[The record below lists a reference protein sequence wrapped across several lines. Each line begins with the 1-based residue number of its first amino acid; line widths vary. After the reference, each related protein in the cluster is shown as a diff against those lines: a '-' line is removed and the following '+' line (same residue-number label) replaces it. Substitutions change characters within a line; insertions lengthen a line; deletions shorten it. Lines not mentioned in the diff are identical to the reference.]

1 MDELRAL
8 GLFILFEVLHYL
20 PWFLVAIVLGIA
32 VQRLSI
38 DVVARRSFA
47 HGRRGVLGIAVVTAI
62 GAFSPFCSFTVIP
75 LIRRFLIAGVPLSA
89 VMAFW
94 IASPSMDPEIYALSA
109 AQLGLPIATARL
121 IGALVL
127 SFGAGLIVLAL
138 ERRGRFADPLLDSTE
153 EKTPAKTCSQETVSV
168 PETACSTAKV
178 TVPETACS
186 TAKVTVPETACS
198 TAKVTVPEPVT
209 VGGGAGGG
217 TSEGGCGGSAQEPA
231 PAAGGCSTAARN
243 DTDDDGTPWR
253 VLVRRDIK
261 NLRAGEIL
269 KEIVSDSLILGKWL
283 LLAIVLEALIV
294 RYVPT
299 DVVSGILGTD
309 GVLSVLVAGLIS
321 VPLYLNGVGAIPVVE
336 GLLDQGMVAA
346 AGVTF
351 LLGGAI
357 TTIPAMVAVKSV
369 VKAKVFAFYLA
380 VGLLGSVG
388 IGLVSLAIL

>member
-47 HGRRGVLGIAVVTAI
+47 HGRRGVLGIAIVTAI

-89 VMAFW
+89 VMSFW

-153 EKTPAKTCSQETVSV
+153 EKTPAKTCSQETV
-168 PETACSTAKV
+168 

-198 TAKVTVPEPVT
+198 TAKATVPERVT

-217 TSEGGCGGSAQEPA
+217 TSEGGCGGAAQEPA

-261 NLRAGEIL
+261 NLH
-269 KEIVSDSLILGKWL
+269 
-283 LLAIVLEALIV
+283 
-294 RYVPT
+294 
-299 DVVSGILGTD
+299 
-309 GVLSVLVAGLIS
+309 
-321 VPLYLNGVGAIPVVE
+321 
-336 GLLDQGMVAA
+336 AA
-346 AGVTF
+346 
-351 LLGGAI
+351 
-357 TTIPAMVAVKSV
+357 
-369 VKAKVFAFYLA
+369 
-380 VGLLGSVG
+380 
-388 IGLVSLAIL
+388 

>member
-47 HGRRGVLGIAVVTAI
+47 HGRRGVLGIAIVTAI

-89 VMAFW
+89 VMSFW

-153 EKTPAKTCSQETVSV
+153 EKTPAKTCSQETV
-168 PETACSTAKV
+168 

-198 TAKVTVPEPVT
+198 TAKATVPEPVT

-217 TSEGGCGGSAQEPA
+217 TSEGGCGGAAQESA

-261 NLRAGEIL
+261 NLHAGEIL

-369 VKAKVFAFYLA
+369 VKAKVFAFYLG

>member
-8 GLFILFEVLHYL
+8 GLFILLEVLHYL

-47 HGRRGVLGIAVVTAI
+47 HGRRGVLGIAIVTAV

-89 VMAFW
+89 VMSFW

-121 IGALVL
+121 IGALAL

-153 EKTPAKTCSQETVSV
+153 EKAPAKSCSQETVAV
-168 PETACSTAKV
+168 PETACSAAKAP
-178 TVPETACS
+178 VPQT
-186 TAKVTVPETACS
+186 
-198 TAKVTVPEPVT
+198 VT
-209 VGGGAGGG
+209 VGGGGSAGGG
-217 TSEGGCGGSAQEPA
+217 SAAGGCGGSAREA
-231 PAAGGCSTAARN
+231 EAVPAAGGCSTAARN
-243 DTDDDGTPWR
+243 DADDDGTPWR

-309 GVLSVLVAGLIS
+309 GVVSVLVAGLIS

-369 VKAKVFAFYLA
+369 VKTKVFAFYLG
-380 VGLLGSVG
+380 VGLLGSMA
-388 IGLVSLAIL
+388 IGLVTLPLL

>member
-47 HGRRGVLGIAVVTAI
+47 HGRKGVLGIVIVTAI

-109 AQLGLPIATARL
+109 AQLGFPVATARL

-138 ERRGRFADPLLDSTE
+138 ERRGRFADPLTASTE
-153 EKTPAKTCSQETVSV
+153 EKAPAKSCSQEAVSV
-168 PETACSTAKV
+168 PETACSAAKT
-178 TVPETACS
+178 TVPET
-186 TAKVTVPETACS
+186 
-198 TAKVTVPEPVT
+198 VT
-209 VGGGAGGG
+209 VGGG
-217 TSEGGCGGSAQEPA
+217 SDSGGSAAGRCGGAAQEAEPA

-243 DTDDDGTPWR
+243 DADDDGTPWR

-261 NLRAGEIL
+261 NLHAGEIL

-299 DVVSGILGTD
+299 DVVSGVLGTD
-309 GVLSVLVAGLIS
+309 GVLSVLIAALIS

-369 VKAKVFAFYLA
+369 VKTKVFAFYLG
-380 VGLLGSVG
+380 VGLLGSMGV
-388 IGLVSLAIL
+388 GLVTLPLL

>member
-47 HGRRGVLGIAVVTAI
+47 HGRRGILGIAIVTAI

-89 VMAFW
+89 VMSFW

-109 AQLGLPIATARL
+109 AQLGLPITTARL
-121 IGALVL
+121 VGALVL

-138 ERRGRFADPLLDSTE
+138 ERRGRFADPLLDSAE
-153 EKTPAKTCSQETVSV
+153 EKTPAKSCSQETVAA
-168 PETACSTAKV
+168 PESACSTAKA
-178 TVPETACS
+178 TVPQ
-186 TAKVTVPETACS
+186 
-198 TAKVTVPEPVT
+198 PVS
-209 VGGGAGGG
+209 VGGGGAGSGG
-217 TSEGGCGGSAQEPA
+217 TSEGGCGGAAQESA
-231 PAAGGCSTAARN
+231 PEAGGCSTAARN
-243 DTDDDGTPWR
+243 DADDDGTPWR
-253 VLVRRDIK
+253 VLVRRDIR

-309 GVLSVLVAGLIS
+309 GFLSVLVAGLIS

-369 VKAKVFAFYLA
+369 VKAKVFVFYLA

-388 IGLVSLAIL
+388 IGLVTLPLL

>member
-8 GLFILFEVLHYL
+8 GLFILLEVLHYL

-47 HGRRGVLGIAVVTAI
+47 QGRRGVLGIAIVTAI

-89 VMAFW
+89 VMSFW

-109 AQLGLPIATARL
+109 SQLGLPIATARL
-121 IGALVL
+121 VGALVL

-153 EKTPAKTCSQETVSV
+153 GKTTTKSCSQEPETVAV
-168 PETACSTAKV
+168 AETACSTAKA
-178 TVPETACS
+178 TVPQ
-186 TAKVTVPETACS
+186 
-198 TAKVTVPEPVT
+198 PVT
-209 VGGGAGGG
+209 VGGGGSSSSADEGPAG
-217 TSEGGCGGSAQEPA
+217 GGCGGSAAQESA
-231 PAAGGCSTAARN
+231 PAAGGCSPAPQN
-243 DTDDDGTPWR
+243 DAEDDGTPWR

-261 NLRAGEIL
+261 NLNAVEIL

-309 GVLSVLVAGLIS
+309 GVVSVLVAGLIS

-351 LLGGAI
+351 LLGGAV

-369 VKAKVFAFYLA
+369 VKAKVFAFYLG

>member
-1 MDELRAL
+1 MDELLAL
-8 GLFILFEVLHYL
+8 GRFILFEVLHYL

-89 VMAFW
+89 VMSFW

-153 EKTPAKTCSQETVSV
+153 EKTPAKTCSQETV
-168 PETACSTAKV
+168 

-186 TAKVTVPETACS
+186 TAKAN
-198 TAKVTVPEPVT
+198 VPEPVT
-209 VGGGAGGG
+209 VGGGGAGGG
-217 TSEGGCGGSAQEPA
+217 TAEGGCGGAAQEPA

-243 DTDDDGTPWR
+243 DADDDGTPWR

-369 VKAKVFAFYLA
+369 VKAKVFAFYLG

>member
-1 MDELRAL
+1 MDELLAL
-8 GLFILFEVLHYL
+8 GRFILFEVLHYL

-47 HGRRGVLGIAVVTAI
+47 HGRRGILGIAIVTAI

-89 VMAFW
+89 VMSFW

-153 EKTPAKTCSQETVSV
+153 EKKPAKTCSQET
-168 PETACSTAKV
+168 A

-186 TAKVTVPETACS
+186 TAKA
-198 TAKVTVPEPVT
+198 TVPEPVT
-209 VGGGAGGG
+209 VGGGSVGG
-217 TSEGGCGGSAQEPA
+217 TSEGGCGGATQEPV
-231 PAAGGCSTAARN
+231 PVAGGCSTAARN
-243 DTDDDGTPWR
+243 DEDDDGTPWR

-369 VKAKVFAFYLA
+369 VKAKVFAFYLG

-388 IGLVSLAIL
+388 IGLLSLAIL

>member
-1 MDELRAL
+1 MDELLAL
-8 GLFILFEVLHYL
+8 GRFILFEVLHYL

-47 HGRRGVLGIAVVTAI
+47 HGRRGILGIAVVTAI

-89 VMAFW
+89 VMSFW

-153 EKTPAKTCSQETVSV
+153 EKKPAKTCSQE
-168 PETACSTAKV
+168 AV

-186 TAKVTVPETACS
+186 AAKA
-198 TAKVTVPEPVT
+198 TVPEPVT
-209 VGGGAGGG
+209 VGGGVANGGG
-217 TSEGGCGGSAQEPA
+217 TSEGGCGSAAQEPA
-231 PAAGGCSTAARN
+231 PAAGGCSTAAQN
-243 DTDDDGTPWR
+243 DADDDGTPWR

-309 GVLSVLVAGLIS
+309 GVVSVLIAGLIS

-369 VKAKVFAFYLA
+369 VKTKVFAFYLG
-380 VGLLGSVG
+380 VGLLGSMG

>member
-1 MDELRAL
+1 MDELLAL
-8 GLFILFEVLHYL
+8 GRFILFEVLHYL

-47 HGRRGVLGIAVVTAI
+47 HGRRGILGIAIVTAI

-89 VMAFW
+89 VMSFW

-153 EKTPAKTCSQETVSV
+153 EKTPAKSCSQE
-168 PETACSTAKV
+168 AV

-186 TAKVTVPETACS
+186 TAKA
-198 TAKVTVPEPVT
+198 TVPEPVT
-209 VGGGAGGG
+209 VGGGGAGGG
-217 TSEGGCGGSAQEPA
+217 TSEGGCGGAAQEPA

-243 DTDDDGTPWR
+243 DEDDDGTPWR

-369 VKAKVFAFYLA
+369 VKAKVFAFYLG

>member
-1 MDELRAL
+1 MNELLAL
-8 GLFILFEVLHYL
+8 GRFILFEVLHYL

-47 HGRRGVLGIAVVTAI
+47 QGRKGVLGIAIVTAI

-89 VMAFW
+89 VMSFW

-109 AQLGLPIATARL
+109 AQLGIPIATARL

-138 ERRGRFADPLLDSTE
+138 ERRGRFTDPLLGSTE
-153 EKTPAKTCSQETVSV
+153 EKAPAKACAQET
-168 PETACSTAKV
+168 V
-178 TVPETACS
+178 TVPETACP
-186 TAKVTVPETACS
+186 TAKA
-198 TAKVTVPEPVT
+198 TVPEPVT
-209 VGGGAGGG
+209 VGGGGAGGG
-217 TSEGGCGGSAQEPA
+217 SSEGGCGSSPQEA
-231 PAAGGCSTAARN
+231 ELAAGGCSTAARN
-243 DTDDDGTPWR
+243 DAEDDGTPWR

-299 DVVSGILGTD
+299 DIVSGILGTD
-309 GVLSVLVAGLIS
+309 GVLSVLVAGFIS

-336 GLLDQGMVAA
+336 GLLDQGMVGA

-369 VKAKVFAFYLA
+369 VKTKVFAFYLG

-388 IGLVSLAIL
+388 IGLATLPLL

>member
-47 HGRRGVLGIAVVTAI
+47 HGRKGVLGIAIVTAI

-89 VMAFW
+89 VMSFW

-127 SFGAGLIVLAL
+127 SFGAGLIVLLL
-138 ERRGRFADPLLDSTE
+138 ERRGRFADPLIASTE
-153 EKTPAKTCSQETVSV
+153 EKAPAKSCSQETVTV
-168 PETACSTAKV
+168 PESACSATKT
-178 TVPETACS
+178 TVPET
-186 TAKVTVPETACS
+186 
-198 TAKVTVPEPVT
+198 VT
-209 VGGGAGGG
+209 VGGGSSGGSTGSGGG
-217 TSEGGCGGSAQEPA
+217 SGSSGGCGGSAQETTEPA
-231 PAAGGCSTAARN
+231 DASAAGGCSAAPQSG
-243 DTDDDGTPWR
+243 DADDDGTPWR

-299 DVVSGILGTD
+299 DFVSGLLGTD
-309 GVLSVLVAGLIS
+309 GVFSVLLAGLIS

-369 VKAKVFAFYLA
+369 VKTKVFAFYLA

-388 IGLVSLAIL
+388 IGLVALPLL

>member
-1 MDELRAL
+1 MDELLLL
-8 GLFILFEVLHYL
+8 GRFILFEVLHYL

-47 HGRRGVLGIAVVTAI
+47 QGRRGVLGIAVVTAI

-109 AQLGLPIATARL
+109 AQLGLPVATARL

-153 EKTPAKTCSQETVSV
+153 DKAPAKSCSQQETAAA
-168 PETACSTAKV
+168 PESACSTAKA
-178 TVPETACS
+178 TVPEAVAVTA
-186 TAKVTVPETACS
+186 AAVA
-198 TAKVTVPEPVT
+198 
-209 VGGGAGGG
+209 VGGGAGAS
-217 TSEGGCGGSAQEPA
+217 TSGSGSGNGSAGGCGGSVQEA
-231 PAAGGCSTAARN
+231 EPAAGGCSSAPRN
-243 DTDDDGTPWR
+243 DADEDDGTPWR
-253 VLVRRDIK
+253 VLVRRDIE

-309 GVLSVLVAGLIS
+309 GVVSVLVAGAIS

-369 VKAKVFAFYLA
+369 VKTKVFAFYLG

-388 IGLVSLAIL
+388 IGLVALPLL

>member
-1 MDELRAL
+1 MDELLAL
-8 GLFILFEVLHYL
+8 GRFILFEVLHYL

-47 HGRRGVLGIAVVTAI
+47 HGRRGILGIAIVTAI

-89 VMAFW
+89 VMSFW

-153 EKTPAKTCSQETVSV
+153 EKAAAKTCSQETV
-168 PETACSTAKV
+168 

-186 TAKVTVPETACS
+186 AAKATVPET
-198 TAKVTVPEPVT
+198 VT
-209 VGGGAGGG
+209 VGGGSGSGSGSGSNGSSA
-217 TSEGGCGGSAQEPA
+217 GGCGGSAQEA
-231 PAAGGCSTAARN
+231 EPAAGGCSTAARN
-243 DTDDDGTPWR
+243 DADDDGTPWR

-369 VKAKVFAFYLA
+369 VKTKVFVFYLG
-380 VGLLGSVG
+380 VGLLGSMG
-388 IGLVSLAIL
+388 IGLVTLPLL

>member
-1 MDELRAL
+1 MDELLAL
-8 GLFILFEVLHYL
+8 GRFILFEVLHYL

-47 HGRRGVLGIAVVTAI
+47 HGRRGVLGIAIVTAI

-89 VMAFW
+89 VMSFW

-109 AQLGLPIATARL
+109 AQLGIPIATARL

-138 ERRGRFADPLLDSTE
+138 ERRGRFADPLLESTE
-153 EKTPAKTCSQETVSV
+153 EKTAAKTCSQET
-168 PETACSTAKV
+168 V

-186 TAKVTVPETACS
+186 TAKA
-198 TAKVTVPEPVT
+198 TVPEPVT
-209 VGGGAGGG
+209 VGAGGADGGA
-217 TSEGGCGGSAQEPA
+217 SEGGCGSAAQEIE
-231 PAAGGCSTAARN
+231 PAAGGCSTAAARN
-243 DTDDDGTPWR
+243 DAEDDGTPWR

-309 GVLSVLVAGLIS
+309 GVLSVLVAGFIS

-336 GLLDQGMVAA
+336 GLLDQGMVGA

-369 VKAKVFAFYLA
+369 VKAKVFVFYLG

-388 IGLVSLAIL
+388 IGLVTLPLL

>member
-1 MDELRAL
+1 MDELLAL
-8 GLFILFEVLHYL
+8 GRFILFEVLHYL

-47 HGRRGVLGIAVVTAI
+47 HGRRGVLGIAIVTAI

-89 VMAFW
+89 VMSFW

-153 EKTPAKTCSQETVSV
+153 EKKPAKTCSQET
-168 PETACSTAKV
+168 V

-186 TAKVTVPETACS
+186 TAKATVPES
-198 TAKVTVPEPVT
+198 VT
-209 VGGGAGGG
+209 VGGGGAGG
-217 TSEGGCGGSAQEPA
+217 TSEGGCGGAAQEPA
-231 PAAGGCSTAARN
+231 PATGGCSTAARN
-243 DTDDDGTPWR
+243 DEDDDGTPWR

-299 DVVSGILGTD
+299 DIVSGILGTD
-309 GVLSVLVAGLIS
+309 GALSVLVAGLIS

-369 VKAKVFAFYLA
+369 VKAKVFAFYLG

>member
-47 HGRRGVLGIAVVTAI
+47 HGRRGVLGIAIVTAI

-89 VMAFW
+89 VMSFW

-109 AQLGLPIATARL
+109 AQLGIPIATARL

-153 EKTPAKTCSQETVSV
+153 EKAPAKTCSQET
-168 PETACSTAKV
+168 V

-186 TAKVTVPETACS
+186 TAKA
-198 TAKVTVPEPVT
+198 TVPEPVT
-209 VGGGAGGG
+209 VGGGGTGGA
-217 TSEGGCGGSAQEPA
+217 SAGGCGGAAQEAA
-231 PAAGGCSTAARN
+231 PEAGGCSAPAQN
-243 DTDDDGTPWR
+243 DTDDDTPWR

-299 DVVSGILGTD
+299 DVVSGVLGTD

-336 GLLDQGMVAA
+336 GLLNQGMVAA

-369 VKAKVFAFYLA
+369 VKAKVFVFYLA

-388 IGLVSLAIL
+388 IGLVCLPLL

>member
-47 HGRRGVLGIAVVTAI
+47 HGRRGVLGIAIVTAI

-89 VMAFW
+89 VMSFW

-153 EKTPAKTCSQETVSV
+153 EKTPAKTCSQETV
-168 PETACSTAKV
+168 

-198 TAKVTVPEPVT
+198 TAKATVPEPVT

-217 TSEGGCGGSAQEPA
+217 ASEGGCGGAAQEPA

-261 NLRAGEIL
+261 NLHAGEIL

-369 VKAKVFAFYLA
+369 VKAKVFAFYLG

>member
-1 MDELRAL
+1 
-8 GLFILFEVLHYL
+8 
-20 PWFLVAIVLGIA
+20 
-32 VQRLSI
+32 
-38 DVVARRSFA
+38 
-47 HGRRGVLGIAVVTAI
+47 
-62 GAFSPFCSFTVIP
+62 
-75 LIRRFLIAGVPLSA
+75 
-89 VMAFW
+89 MAFW

-109 AQLGLPIATARL
+109 AQLGFPVATARL

-138 ERRGRFADPLLDSTE
+138 ERRGRFADPLIASTE
-153 EKTPAKTCSQETVSV
+153 KKAPHEELL
-168 PETACSTAKV
+168 
-178 TVPETACS
+178 
-186 TAKVTVPETACS
+186 
-198 TAKVTVPEPVT
+198 
-209 VGGGAGGG
+209 AGGG
-217 TSEGGCGGSAQEPA
+217 DRSG
-231 PAAGGCSTAARN
+231 
-243 DTDDDGTPWR
+243 DR
-253 VLVRRDIK
+253 VLGGEGDRARDRGRRRRK
-261 NLRAGEIL
+261 WQRWQCCRMGAAVPPKKPSPLLRPVAAPPPRGTTLTTTAPHGAYSCGATSRTSGPHEIL

-336 GLLDQGMVAA
+336 GLMDQGMVAA

-369 VKAKVFAFYLA
+369 VKTKVFAFYLG

-388 IGLVSLAIL
+388 IGLVALPLL

>member
-1 MDELRAL
+1 MDELLAL
-8 GLFILFEVLHYL
+8 GRFILFEVLHYL

-47 HGRRGVLGIAVVTAI
+47 HGRRGVLGIAIVTAI

-89 VMAFW
+89 VMSFW

-127 SFGAGLIVLAL
+127 SFGAGLVVLAL

-153 EKTPAKTCSQETVSV
+153 EKKPAKTCSQET
-168 PETACSTAKV
+168 V

-186 TAKVTVPETACS
+186 TAKA
-198 TAKVTVPEPVT
+198 TVPEPAT
-209 VGGGAGGG
+209 VGGGAGG
-217 TSEGGCGGSAQEPA
+217 TSEGGCGGAAQEPA

-243 DTDDDGTPWR
+243 DEDDDGTPWR

-299 DVVSGILGTD
+299 DIVSGILGTD
-309 GVLSVLVAGLIS
+309 GALSVLVAGLIS

-369 VKAKVFAFYLA
+369 VKAKVFAFYLG

>member
-47 HGRRGVLGIAVVTAI
+47 HGRRGILGIAIVTAI

-153 EKTPAKTCSQETVSV
+153 EKAPAKSCSQET
-168 PETACSTAKV
+168 V

-186 TAKVTVPETACS
+186 TAKATVPET
-198 TAKVTVPEPVT
+198 VT
-209 VGGGAGGG
+209 VGGGGGSG
-217 TSEGGCGGSAQEPA
+217 SGSGGSSAGGCGGSAQEA
-231 PAAGGCSTAARN
+231 EAEPAAGGCSTAARN
-243 DTDDDGTPWR
+243 DADDDGTPWR

-261 NLRAGEIL
+261 NLHAGEIL

-369 VKAKVFAFYLA
+369 VKTKVFAFYLG

-388 IGLVSLAIL
+388 IGLVALPLL

>member
-8 GLFILFEVLHYL
+8 ALFILFEVLHYL

-47 HGRRGVLGIAVVTAI
+47 HGRKGVLGIAIVTAI

-89 VMAFW
+89 VMSFW

-109 AQLGLPIATARL
+109 AQLGIPIATARL
-121 IGALVL
+121 IGALAL

-153 EKTPAKTCSQETVSV
+153 EKTPAKSCSQET
-168 PETACSTAKV
+168 V

-186 TAKVTVPETACS
+186 TTKA
-198 TAKVTVPEPVT
+198 TVPEPVT
-209 VGGGAGGG
+209 VGGGGTGGG
-217 TSEGGCGGSAQEPA
+217 TSEGGCGAAQEPA
-231 PAAGGCSTAARN
+231 PEAGGCSAAARN
-243 DTDDDGTPWR
+243 DADDDGTPWR

-283 LLAIVLEALIV
+283 LLAIVLEALII

-299 DVVSGILGTD
+299 DVVSGVLGTD
-309 GVLSVLVAGLIS
+309 GALSVLVAGLIS

-336 GLLDQGMVAA
+336 GLLNQGMVAA

-369 VKAKVFAFYLA
+369 VKAKVFAFYLT

-388 IGLVSLAIL
+388 IGLVALPFL

>member
-8 GLFILFEVLHYL
+8 GLFILLEVLHYL
-20 PWFLVAIVLGIA
+20 PWFLFAIVLGIA

-47 HGRRGVLGIAVVTAI
+47 QGRRGVLGIAVVTAI

-89 VMAFW
+89 VMSFW

-109 AQLGLPIATARL
+109 AQLGIPIATARL
-121 IGALVL
+121 VGALVL

-138 ERRGRFADPLLDSTE
+138 ERRGRFADPLLDSAE
-153 EKTPAKTCSQETVSV
+153 QKAPAPRCSQEAAAV
-168 PETACSTAKV
+168 PET
-178 TVPETACS
+178 
-186 TAKVTVPETACS
+186 
-198 TAKVTVPEPVT
+198 VT
-209 VGGGAGGG
+209 VGSSGSPA
-217 TSEGGCGGSAQEPA
+217 GGCGGSADEPE
-231 PAAGGCSTAARN
+231 PPAGGCSGAARN
-243 DTDDDGTPWR
+243 DADDDDTPWR

-294 RYVPT
+294 RYVST
-299 DVVSGILGTD
+299 DIVSGILGTD
-309 GVLSVLVAGLIS
+309 GFLSVLVAGVIS

-369 VKAKVFAFYLA
+369 VKAKVFVFYLG
-380 VGLLGSVG
+380 VGLIGSVG
-388 IGLVSLAIL
+388 IGLVTLPLL